1 MLAFVHQPWQCHWCC
16 GEHPWLPDCPPQP
29 KQPVHGGLSKLS
41 AVMCWGDLHPS
52 SNSKVHMVP
61 EKWWFRSPE
70 LSVSTKNGRRQL
82 VESRHHR
89 QNKPTGDSSRKISSG
104 NRDFPHYLSINGS
117 IMVVVTTPQAM
128 GSRGPVKVFCL
139 ISHITGCSEWHV
151 GVVAGGGLPRA
162 VRHVPSERG
171 GGAVVRLRSSE
182 RAHVVSFHF
191 FTQGLSPP
199 QTSDRELG
207 SSRLLITEAA
217 RWHVG

>member
-1 MLAFVHQPWQCHWCC
+1 M
-16 GEHPWLPDCPPQP
+16 
-29 KQPVHGGLSKLS
+29 
-41 AVMCWGDLHPS
+41 
-52 SNSKVHMVP
+52 
-61 EKWWFRSPE
+61 
-70 LSVSTKNGRRQL
+70 STKNGRRQL
-82 VESRHHR
+82 VESRYHR

-117 IMVVVTTPQAM
+117 IMVVVNHTSSHGFSWSSQGFLSHLPHH
-128 GSRGPVKVFCL
+128 SVLRG
-139 ISHITGCSEWHV
+139 HV
-151 GVVAGGGLPRA
+151 GGVAGGGLPRA
-162 VRHVPSERG
+162 LRRVPSEG
-171 GGAVVRLRSSE
+171 EGGAAVRLRSSE